1 MTVPYAAPG
10 RSYWSRVGIAADR
23 LGNAVLGGLDD
34 QTISQSVGLAQLR
47 RRWWARPVALIL
59 EVVNWERWHCLNAL
73 FTGSGQ
79 PIWPE
84 RMPPG
89 SPLTAREIRNW
100 GSASKNR
107 AVDVVIWLLLA
118 MILLIIV
125 GGELLSRVSSFRSI
139 LS

>member
-1 MTVPYAAPG
+1 MTVPYSAPS
-10 RSYWSRVGIAADR
+10 RSYSARIGIAADR
-23 LGNAVLGGLDD
+23 LANAVLGGRDD

-47 RRWWARPVALIL
+47 RQWWARPVALIL
-59 EVVNWERWHCLNAL
+59 EVVNGERRHCLNAL

-100 GSASKNR
+100 GSASPNR
-107 AVDVVIWLLLA
+107 TVDVVIWLLLA

-125 GGELLSRVSSFRSI
+125 GGDLIGRLRQ
-139 LS
+139 